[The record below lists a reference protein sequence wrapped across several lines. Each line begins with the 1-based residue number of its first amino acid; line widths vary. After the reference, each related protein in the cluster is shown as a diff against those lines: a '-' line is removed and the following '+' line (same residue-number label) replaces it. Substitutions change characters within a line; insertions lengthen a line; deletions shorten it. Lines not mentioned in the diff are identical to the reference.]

1 MRPSLERLQVRH
13 WLLVGT
19 LALAT
24 ALWARPQ
31 AWGVVAGGAAIGVST
46 FLYAVGFH
54 AMVRRQSRRLAF
66 MVLFVKLA
74 LFAGLGWLLF
84 SASKAYRPDPL
95 GFAMGVSCLPVAA
108 VWEAIRARKD

>member
-1 MRPSLERLQVRH
+1 MGP
-13 WLLVGT
+13 
-19 LALAT
+19 A
-24 ALWARPQ
+24 
-31 AWGVVAGGAAIGVST
+31 AGLGSDRRGAAIGVST
-46 FLYAVGFH
+46 LVYAVGFL

-66 MVLFVKLA
+66 GVLFVKLA
-74 LFAGLGWLLF
+74 LFAGLGWLVF